1 MKKYYKRG
9 DSIYCLDMESDVII
23 CITNNENNKA
33 IAHSSGYAY
42 SATLM
47 NNSLSGS
54 ISESNVPAGGYPT
67 VESNEEEFLSSKNEV
82 IQLLNQ
88 NLI

>member
-9 DSIYCLDMESDVII
+9 GSIYCLDIESDVII
-23 CITNNENNKA
+23 CVTNNENNKA
-33 IAHSSGYAY
+33 IAHSFGYAN

-54 ISESNVPAGGYPT
+54 ISQANVPYGGYPT
-67 VESNEEEFLSSKNEV
+67 LESNEEEFLSLQTE
-82 IQLLNQ
+82 ILQLLNQ
-88 NLI
+88 NLT

>member
-9 DSIYCLDMESDVII
+9 DSIYSLDMESDIII
-23 CITNNENNKA
+23 CTTFGENNKA
-33 IAHSSGYAY
+33 IAHSSGYAN

-54 ISESNVPAGGYPT
+54 INQSDIPRGGHPTLESNQ
-67 VESNEEEFLSSKNEV
+67 EEFVTATNEV
-82 IQLLNQ
+82 LQILNQ
-88 NLI
+88 NLT